1 MVRTAP
7 YKYSRISKVPVRQ
20 GMPCGL
26 NLHEGEPNP
35 RMVVVGNVLYERQR
49 PGTRASGGCPMALTI
64 GSQPSRSLG
73 SGARGVWLFAGPLT
87 ALRRL
92 GVVCGRRSLLRV
104 RLTVAI
110 PWSTDV
116 AAVVVDTS
124 SPARKHAKAKA
135 APEQARK
142 YRE

>member
-1 MVRTAP
+1 
-7 YKYSRISKVPVRQ
+7 
-20 GMPCGL
+20 
-26 NLHEGEPNP
+26 
-35 RMVVVGNVLYERQR
+35 
-49 PGTRASGGCPMALTI
+49 MALTI

-87 ALRRL
+87 ALRLL
-92 GVVCGRRSLLRV
+92 GVVNGRRSLLRV

>member
-1 MVRTAP
+1 
-7 YKYSRISKVPVRQ
+7 
-20 GMPCGL
+20 MPCGL

-35 RMVVVGNVLYERQR
+35 RMVVVGNVFYERQR

-64 GSQPSRSLG
+64 GSHPSRSLG

-87 ALRRL
+87 ALRL
-92 GVVCGRRSLLRV
+92 FSGRRSLLRV